1 MKMQLFGGLTV
12 TQFLSR
18 HWQKRPLLVRG
29 AIPGFRDPVTPAGI
43 RRLAGNADVESRLVW
58 RSRGKWRLEQGPH
71 PAARFARMPAK
82 DWTVLVQG
90 VNLHCEPG
98 DALLRRFNFI
108 PAARLDDLMVSYA
121 APGGGVGPHVDSYDV
136 FLLQGAGR
144 RRWRISGQSDRRKV
158 AGAPLAVLA
167 KFRHEEEWVLDPGDL
182 LYLPPNVAHEGV
194 ALDACT
200 TYSVG
205 FRAPA
210 ARELGAALLD
220 RLDQALDTAA
230 LPPRYDD
237 RGLAPARHP
246 GRIPDRMLD
255 YARQVAPLLR
265 ITDALIAAA
274 LGQSLSEPKAMLAF
288 DPAQPALSR
297 RAFGESLRANGLR
310 LDRRTQFL
318 YRRGT
323 FFINGEAEQ
332 ASGADAALL
341 RRLAD
346 KRCLDARTG
355 VSHSAHEILYRW
367 YVYGWLHPG
376 TER

>member
-1 MKMQLFGGLTV
+1 MKMQLLGGLTV

-18 HWQKRPLLVRG
+18 HWQRRPLLVRG
-29 AIPGFRDPVTPAGI
+29 AMPGFRNPVSPAGI
-43 RRLAGNADVESRLVW
+43 RRLAGSAEVESRLVW

-71 PAARFARMPAK
+71 PEARFAQMPAK
-82 DWTVLVQG
+82 DWTLLVQG
-90 VNLHCEPG
+90 VNLHCDPG

-121 APGGGVGPHVDSYDV
+121 APGGGVGPHVDTYDV

-144 RRWRISGQSDRRKV
+144 RRWRISMQSDYRTL

-167 KFRHEEEWVLDPGDL
+167 RFRHDEEWVLNPGDM

-194 ALDACT
+194 ALEACT

-220 RLDQALDTAA
+220 RLDQKLDEAA

-237 RGLAPARHP
+237 RGLAAARHP

-265 ITDALIAAA
+265 ITNALIETA
-274 LGQSLSEPKAMLAF
+274 LGQSLSEPKGMVAF
-288 DPAQPALSR
+288 DPPKSALTRGAFSR
-297 RAFGESLRANGLR
+297 SIRANGLR

-318 YRRGT
+318 YHRGT
-323 FFINGEAEQ
+323 FYINGEMDRAG
-332 ASGADAALL
+332 GADAALL
-341 RRLAD
+341 RLLSD
-346 KRCLDARTG
+346 KRCLDARTA
-355 VSHSAHEILYRW
+355 VSRWAHETLYRW
-367 YVYGWLHPG
+367 YVYGWLRPG
-376 TER
+376 TKR